1 MTGTYFFEKVG
12 QALDI
17 AKNSLRDL
25 RHMTTFMR
33 WKCASDLLS
42 LGLFPDAKELT
53 ESVAAY
59 QAVMRHCSFLED
71 DSSVTCVCIAD
82 GSTPRT
88 ASLFAFM
95 TKWKVLSVDPSL
107 RKRDLDRWS
116 NNIRRLE
123 LIPDLVE
130 NMPQRRVDKLVIVGV
145 HAHNYEQRPPKGIVK
160 NILAST
166 LEKIIAK
173 EYFVATLPC
182 CHDLQIPGRT
192 PDVEYFDPGIWSEK
206 NLVRIWK

>member
-1 MTGTYFFEKVG
+1 MTGTCSFEKVG

-95 TKWKVLSVDPSL
+95 TKWQVISIDPAL
-107 RKRDLDRWS
+107 REKSFEKWKA
-116 NNIRRLE
+116 IHRLE
-123 LIPDLVE
+123 LLKTLVE
-130 NMPQRRVDKLVIVGV
+130 DMPHRFADKLVIVGV
-145 HAHNYEQRPPKGIVK
+145 HAHNYEQRPPKGIIK
-160 NILAST
+160 NILTST
-166 LEKIIAK
+166 ITKITAK

>member
-1 MTGTYFFEKVG
+1 MTGTCSLEKVG
-12 QALDI
+12 QALEI

-25 RHMTTFMR
+25 RHITTFMR
-33 WKCASDLLS
+33 WRCASDLLT

-59 QAVMRHCSFLED
+59 QAVMRYCSFLED
-71 DSSVTCVCIAD
+71 DSSVTCICIAD

-95 TKWKVLSVDPSL
+95 TKWQVVSIDPAL
-107 RKRDLDRWS
+107 REKSFEKWKS
-116 NNIRRLE
+116 INRLE
-123 LIPDLVE
+123 LSKTLVE
-130 NMPQRRVDKLVIVGV
+130 DMPSKLADKVVIVGV
-145 HAHNYEQRPPKGIVK
+145 HAHNYEQRPPKGVIK
-160 NILAST
+160 NILASAVT
-166 LEKIIAK
+166 KVTAK

-192 PDVEYFDPGIWSEK
+192 PSIEYFDPGIWSEK